1 MKIDIIIC
9 LPDQGFCDG
18 RCQSFHFCA
27 IFSARENTV
36 QIFSVFPAD
45 AACSLLKV
53 FPVQHLYQNQLAL
66 YLFRLQPL
74 RQLDQSL
81 DPHILSCMKTCCDKD
96 GFSRIFS
103 TDDGCRKGEF
113 SVSDFQETFC
123 FFPFHNRKIQEMIRF
138 YAGYHKHW
146 GGLIIQSLL
155 LTPDCFPDFR
165 ISVDSKKSCFP
176 ESFYI
181 PLGTTDL

>member
-1 MKIDIIIC
+1 MEIDIIIC
-9 LPDQGFCDG
+9 FFDQGFCDG
-18 RCQSFHFCA
+18 SCQTLHSCA
-27 IFSARENTV
+27 VFFAWENAV

-45 AACSLLKV
+45 AACSFLKV
-53 FPVQHLYQNQLAL
+53 FPVQYFYQNKLSVDF
-66 YLFRLQPL
+66 FRIQFFG
-74 RQLDQSL
+74 QLDQGL
-81 DPHILSCMKTCCDKD
+81 DSYIFSCMKSCCDEN

-103 TDDGCRKGEF
+103 TDDGCRKDKF
-113 SVSDFQETFC
+113 SISELKKAFC
-123 FFPFHNRKIQEMIRF
+123 FFSCRNRKIQEMIRF

-146 GGLIIQSLL
+146 CGLIIQSLL

-165 ISVDSKKSCFP
+165 IGMDPQKSCFS

>member
-45 AACSLLKV
+45 AACTLLKV
-53 FPVQHLYQNQLAL
+53 FPVQHLYQNQLTL

-81 DPHILSCMKTCCDKD
+81 DPHILSCMKTCCDEN

-103 TDDGCRKGEF
+103 TDDGCRKDKF
-113 SVSDFQETFC
+113 SISELKKAFC
-123 FFPFHNRKIQEMIRF
+123 FFSYRNRKIQEMIRL
-138 YAGYHKHW
+138 YTSYHKHRC
-146 GGLIIQSLL
+146 GLIIQSLF
-155 LTPDCFPDFR
+155 LTPDRFPYFC
-165 ISVDSKKSCFP
+165 VCADSKKSCFS

-181 PLGTTDL
+181 PTGTADL

>member
-1 MKIDIIIC
+1 MKIDIIIR
-9 LPDQGFCDG
+9 LPDQGFCDSC
-18 RCQSFHFCA
+18 RQTFHLCSVLF
-27 IFSARENTV
+27 ARENTV
-36 QIFSVFPAD
+36 QIFSVLPAD
-45 AACSLLKV
+45 TACTLLKV

-81 DPHILSCMKTCCDKD
+81 DSHILSCMKTCCDEN

-103 TDDGCRKGEF
+103 TDDGCRKDKF
-113 SVSDFQETFC
+113 SISELKKAFC
-123 FFPFHNRKIQEMIRF
+123 FFSCRNRKIQEMIRF

-146 GGLIIQSLL
+146 CGLIIQSLL

-165 ISVDSKKSCFP
+165 IGMDPQKSCFS

>member
-1 MKIDIIIC
+1 MEINIIIC
-9 LPDQGFCDG
+9 FFDQGFCDG
-18 RCQSFHFCA
+18 CCQALHSCA
-27 IFSARENTV
+27 IFFARENTV

-103 TDDGCRKGEF
+103 TDNGCRKSKF
-113 SVSDFQETFC
+113 SVSNLQESFG
-123 FFPFHNRKIQEMIRF
+123 FFSFHNRKIQETIRF

-181 PLGTTDL
+181 PLRPADF